1 MNEPTNEP
9 KMSHESPGDTD
20 LTMPARHSKSGLAS
34 VICSSLGCLGWIGLV
49 LFLDPCDQGEQL
61 ARFFAVLVN
70 MILIGVIG
78 GSATIL
84 LFVGLALSRK
94 ATRQGDSKLGRV
106 GRIASKV
113 GLVIGGLVLLMN
125 LPSILMSLH

>member
-1 MNEPTNEP
+1 MNEP

-20 LTMPARHSKSGLAS
+20 STKPARHSRSGRAS

-49 LFLDPCDQGEQL
+49 PILTPFGGGEQL
-61 ARFFAVLVN
+61 SRFFAVLFN
-70 MILIGVIG
+70 AILIGVVG
-78 GSATIL
+78 GPATIL
-84 LFVGLALSRK
+84 LFVGRVLSRR
-94 ATRQGDSKLGRV
+94 ATRQGDSKLGHV

-125 LPSILMSLH
+125 LPSILMTLH